1 MDRKKKN
8 TPASMAA
15 VFSGLN
21 TTQLHRT
28 NAAAADWLQSL
39 INADGFVIRFSAI
52 TCV

>member
-1 MDRKKKN
+1 
-8 TPASMAA
+8 MAA

-39 INADGFVIRFSAI
+39 INADGFVSAH
-52 TCV
+52 TLQVGKHTARHLLGD